1 MVHLLI
7 NHPTFNSINEK
18 FEYGRTA
25 LHEGEYLNI
34 LKLITLFILLFKA
47 SKEGH
52 DNVVHLLINHSKF
65 NSINENDKYE
75 RTALH
80 EGEYLKIFKLITYSF
95 YYLKHHLEDMIMWF
109 IC

>member
-34 LKLITLFILLFKA
+34 LKLITLFILLSKA
-47 SKEGH
+47 SSGGH
-52 DNVVHLLINHSKF
+52 DKVVHLLINHLKCNVKFLGQWKKVEADDFKKGMLEFVERSK
-65 NSINENDKYE
+65 
-75 RTALH
+75 L
-80 EGEYLKIFKLITYSF
+80 
-95 YYLKHHLEDMIMWF
+95 
-109 IC
+109 